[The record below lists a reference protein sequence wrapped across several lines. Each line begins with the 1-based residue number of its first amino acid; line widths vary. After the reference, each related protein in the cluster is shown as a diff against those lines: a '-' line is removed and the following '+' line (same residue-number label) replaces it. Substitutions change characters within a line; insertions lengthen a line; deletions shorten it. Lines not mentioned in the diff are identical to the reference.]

1 MKVIS
6 VEKDRDHKLAQV
18 AKEFEKLQKEQLK
31 NTQALKKR
39 VGSLEK
45 NTKPTHNA
53 RSKLD
58 TGIKKPAAGGGNA
71 AGAAEA
77 AAAELAAKR
86 ELNQIK
92 KDFTKKLADAEKKI
106 ETLEK
111 KLKNIGGNNEAQ
123 KKQAEELEAQL
134 KQALKQNK
142 TL

>member
-6 VEKDRDHKLAQV
+6 VEKDRDTKLAQV

-45 NTKPTHNA
+45 KAPKTYNE
-53 RSKLD
+53 RSKID
-58 TGIKKPAAGGGNA
+58 TGIRKPAAGGGNA

-134 KQALKQNK
+134 KQALKENK